1 MKTFTQFINESVSE
15 PARNVTG
22 CEAIEKMYDFL
33 RDRVETDK
41 LLKADR
47 IEEINNGR
55 YLIYTLDKDKFE
67 RLSGISLNSI
77 TLKNATNEKCYRR
90 GNITYNWLDK
100 PSNTKWGIFY
110 EGYRKRRFFE
120 VFDAFIIIFIIDR
133 KTKRV
138 STIEYAVNVKC
149 LHSTKPDTLIG
160 TYCNTNEDFKY
171 LCESYDSGYDFWY
184 PYKSEAG
191 CNLIKNMYDFL
202 RHSTK
207 SDQLFKADR
216 VEEIDGG
223 RFLIY
228 TLDKDKFEKLS
239 GISLYEVLPGD
250 VKIENGYT
258 ADNSGDIT
266 CDWVDRP
273 DKTKWGVSRS
283 YNGKDAAD
291 YIIIF
296 TLRHYNFIHDI
307 EYAINVE
314 RIDSEPEA
322 LLGTYL
328 DKNEDF
334 EDIWNRYDPSRC

>member
-1 MKTFTQFINESVSE
+1 MKTFEQFINESVSE
-15 PARNVTG
+15 SAGNVTG
-22 CEAIEKMYDFL
+22 CAAIEKMYEFL

-47 IEEINNGR
+47 IEEINSER
-55 YLIYTLDKDKFE
+55 FLIYTLDKDKFE
-67 RLSGISLNSI
+67 KQSGISLNSI
-77 TLKNATNEKCYRR
+77 TLKNAANEKCYRYSFT
-90 GNITYNWLDK
+90 TYNWLDK
-100 PSNTKWGIFY
+100 PNNTKWGIFC
-110 EGYRKRRFFE
+110 EGFRKGKFYN
-120 VFDAFIIIFIIDR
+120 ASIIIFIIDR

-149 LHSTKPDTLIG
+149 LAGVNPNTLIG
-160 TYCNTNEDFKY
+160 TYCDINKDFKK
-171 LCESYDSGYDFWY
+171 LCESYNSGYDFWY
-184 PYKSEAG
+184 PYKSDEG
-191 CNLIKNMYDFL
+191 CDLIKNMYDFL

-216 VEEIDGG
+216 VEEIDGN

-228 TLDKDKFEKLS
+228 TFDKERFEKLS
-239 GISLYEVLPGD
+239 GISLQDVHADD

-266 CDWVDRP
+266 CDWIDRP
-273 DKTKWGVSRS
+273 DKAKWGVSRS
-283 YNGKDAAD
+283 YNGGDVVD

-296 TLRHYNFIHDI
+296 TLRHYSFIHDI
-307 EYAINVE
+307 EYAVNVD
-314 RIDSEPEA
+314 RLDSDPDT

>member
-15 PARNVTG
+15 PAGNVTG
-22 CEAIEKMYDFL
+22 CAAIEKMYAFL

-55 YLIYTLDKDKFE
+55 FLVYTLDNDEFE
-67 RLSGISLNSI
+67 KRSGISLNSI
-77 TLKNATNEKCYRR
+77 TLKNATNEDCYRSSMT
-90 GNITYNWLDK
+90 TYNWLDK
-100 PSNTKWGIFY
+100 SNNTKWGVFY
-110 EGYRKRRFFE
+110 DGFPKMNT
-120 VFDAFIIIFIIDR
+120 AFIIIFIIDR

-138 STIEYAVNVKC
+138 STIEYAVNV
-149 LHSTKPDTLIG
+149 LRLDGVKPDTLIG
-160 TYCNTNEDFKY
+160 TYCDSNKDFKKLDEFY
-171 LCESYDSGYDFWY
+171 NSGFDFWY
-184 PYKSEAG
+184 PVKSKDG
-191 CNLIKNMYDFL
+191 CNIIKNMYNFL
-202 RHSTK
+202 RRSTK
-207 SDQLFKADR
+207 SDKIFKADR
-216 VEEIDGG
+216 IEEIDGS

-228 TLDKDKFEKLS
+228 TLNKDRFENLS
-239 GISLYEVLPGD
+239 GIPLYEVLPDD

-273 DKTKWGVSRS
+273 DKAKWGVSRS
-283 YNGKDAAD
+283 YNGGDVVD

-296 TLRHYNFIHDI
+296 TLHHYNFIHDI
-307 EYAINVE
+307 EYAVNVD
-314 RIDSEPEA
+314 RLDSDPEA